1 MRNPFYRLFR
11 RIERLRRLRRLRSER
26 RAIKT
31 GVIMQTYEQRPDTRR
46 DETREGPDGWNT

>member
-1 MRNPFYRLFR
+1 MRNPFHRLFL

-26 RAIKT
+26 RAIKA
-31 GVIMQTYEQRPDTRR
+31 GAIIQTHERPDTRR